1 MQMRHKVKVK
11 MPVKK
16 RGFLRIKK
24 TVMETHTVEVD
35 DKTYK
40 KLKRDH
46 KSQPYTIEEMMLYD
60 NIFFDDQKP

>member
-1 MQMRHKVKVK
+1 MRHKVKVR
-11 MPVKK
+11 MPIKK
-16 RGFLRIKK
+16 RGFLGIKK

-40 KLKRDH
+40 KLQRDH

-60 NIFFDDQKP
+60 DIFFDD

>member
-1 MQMRHKVKVK
+1 
-11 MPVKK
+11 
-16 RGFLRIKK
+16 
-24 TVMETHTVEVD
+24 METHTVEVD

-60 NIFFDDQKP
+60 DIFFDD

>member
-1 MQMRHKVKVK
+1 

-46 KSQPYTIEEMMLYD
+46 KSQPYIIEEMMLYD
-60 NIFFDDQKP
+60 DIFFDD

>member
-1 MQMRHKVKVK
+1 MQIRHKVKVR
-11 MPVKK
+11 MPVKR
-16 RGFLRIKK
+16 RGFLGIKK

-46 KSQPYTIEEMMLYD
+46 KNQPYTIEEMMLYD
-60 NIFFDDQKP
+60 DIFFDD